1 MIEKQVIKKHKLS
14 IVIPAYNE
22 EDAIESIIK
31 RCLDAKSHII
41 NNSPVE
47 NIEIIVV
54 SDGSVD
60 KTPEL
65 AQRFVPEIKLIAY
78 VPNRGYGAA
87 LKTGFAEATGD
98 LVSFLDADGTCD
110 PLYFSDMV
118 NKMVTEK
125 ADIVIGSRMGKNSK
139 MQGIRRLGNTIFV
152 NLIKILSKQELTDSA
167 SGMRVIK
174 KDKLNQIYPLPDG
187 LHFTP
192 AMSVKALFD
201 SNLKIAEVDMTYEE
215 RVGESK
221 LSVLKDGFRFLRVI
235 LEAALGYNPF
245 RLLAFISMFFFAFSS
260 IFAFMPIHKVI
271 MGQAFEE
278 WMIYRFIAVLVTFT
292 VGVFLL
298 IIGRVTQ
305 TLMDLAN
312 NNSFGQSFLRSL
324 TENLFLRFGWI
335 TGIVAIVSSLIILW
349 PGLTEYVSYGTVS
362 QHWAVTIFGAFVMLF
377 GFVSWTTGILNVGL
391 NYIKYRL
398 NRNL

>member
-1 MIEKQVIKKHKLS
+1 MAFEKLS

-22 EDAIESIIK
+22 EDAIESIIT
-31 RCLDAKSHII
+31 RCLNASTEII
-41 NNSPVE
+41 SKTPV
-47 NIEIIVV
+47 NDVEIIVV

-60 KTPEL
+60 KTVDRAKAFEPS
-65 AQRFVPEIKLIAY
+65 IKLIAY

-87 LKTGFAEATGD
+87 LKTGFHEAKGD

-110 PLYFSDMV
+110 PLYFIDMV
-118 NKMVTEK
+118 NKMETDN

-139 MQGIRRLGNTIFV
+139 MPRIRRFGNTVFV
-152 NLIKILSKQELTDSA
+152 NLIKFLSKQELTDSA

-174 KDKLNQIYPLPDG
+174 KNRLNEIYPLPDG

-201 SNLKIAEVDMTYEE
+201 SNLKISEVDMTYKE

-221 LSVLKDGFRFLRVI
+221 LSVFKDGFRFLRVI

-245 RLLAFISMFFFAFSS
+245 RLLTSMSVFFFLFSAS
-260 IFAFMPIHKVI
+260 FASLLIKTVI
-271 MGQAFEE
+271 TGEEFEE
-278 WMIYRFIAVLVTFT
+278 WMFYRFIAVLVTFT
-292 VGVFLL
+292 SGILML
-298 IIGRVTQ
+298 IIGRITQ

-312 NNSFGQSFLRSL
+312 NTTPRTSFLRNI
-324 TENLFLRFGWI
+324 TQNLFLRFGWL
-335 TGIVAIVSSLIILW
+335 TGICSLIVGIIILW
-349 PGLTEYVSYGTVS
+349 PGLYEYLTHGTVS
-362 QHWAVTIFGAFVMLF
+362 MHWALTMLGSFVLLF
-377 GFVSWTTGILNVGL
+377 ALLSWTTGILNVGL

-398 NRNL
+398 GR

>member
-1 MIEKQVIKKHKLS
+1 LAFEKLS

-22 EDAIESIIK
+22 EDAIESIIT
-31 RCLDAKSHII
+31 RCLNASTEII
-41 NNSPVE
+41 SKTPV
-47 NIEIIVV
+47 NDVEIIVV

-60 KTPEL
+60 KTVDRAKAFEPS
-65 AQRFVPEIKLIAY
+65 IKLIAY

-87 LKTGFAEATGD
+87 LKTGFHEAKGD

-110 PLYFSDMV
+110 PLYFIDMV
-118 NKMVTEK
+118 NKMETDN

-139 MQGIRRLGNTIFV
+139 MPRIRRFGNTVFV
-152 NLIKILSKQELTDSA
+152 NLIKFLSKQELTDSA

-174 KDKLNQIYPLPDG
+174 KNRLNEIYPLPDG

-201 SNLKIAEVDMTYEE
+201 SNLKISEVDMTYKE

-221 LSVLKDGFRFLRVI
+221 LSVFKDGFRFLRVI

-245 RLLAFISMFFFAFSS
+245 RLLTSMSVFFFLFSAS
-260 IFAFMPIHKVI
+260 FASLLIKTVI
-271 MGQAFEE
+271 TGEEFEE

-292 VGVFLL
+292 SGILML
-298 IIGRVTQ
+298 IIGRITQ

-312 NNSFGQSFLRSL
+312 NTTPRTSFLRNI
-324 TENLFLRFGWI
+324 TQNLFLRFGWL
-335 TGIVAIVSSLIILW
+335 TGICSLIVGIIILW
-349 PGLTEYVSYGTVS
+349 PGLYEYLTHGTVS
-362 QHWAVTIFGAFVMLF
+362 MHWALTMLGSFVLLF
-377 GFVSWTTGILNVGL
+377 ALLSWTTGILNVGL

-398 NRNL
+398 GR

>member
-1 MIEKQVIKKHKLS
+1 MAFEKLS

-22 EDAIESIIK
+22 EDAIESIIT
-31 RCLDAKSHII
+31 RCLNASTEII
-41 NNSPVE
+41 SKTPV
-47 NIEIIVV
+47 NDVEIIVV

-60 KTPEL
+60 KTVDRAKAFEPS
-65 AQRFVPEIKLIAY
+65 IKLIAY

-87 LKTGFAEATGD
+87 LKTGFHEAKGD

-110 PLYFSDMV
+110 PLYFIDMV
-118 NKMVTEK
+118 NKMETDN

-139 MQGIRRLGNTIFV
+139 MPRIRRFGNTVFV
-152 NLIKILSKQELTDSA
+152 NLIKFLSKQELTDSA

-174 KDKLNQIYPLPDG
+174 KNRLNEIYPLPDG

-201 SNLKIAEVDMTYEE
+201 SNLKISEVDMTYKE

-221 LSVLKDGFRFLRVI
+221 LSVFKDGFRFLRVI

-245 RLLAFISMFFFAFSS
+245 RLLTSMSVFFFLFSAS
-260 IFAFMPIHKVI
+260 FASLLIKTVI
-271 MGQAFEE
+271 TGEEFEE

-292 VGVFLL
+292 SGILML
-298 IIGRVTQ
+298 IIGRITQ

-312 NNSFGQSFLRSL
+312 NTTPRTSFLRNI
-324 TENLFLRFGWI
+324 TQNLFLRFGWL
-335 TGIVAIVSSLIILW
+335 TGICSLIVGIIILW
-349 PGLTEYVSYGTVS
+349 PGLYEYLTHGTVS
-362 QHWAVTIFGAFVMLF
+362 MHWALTMLGSFVLLF
-377 GFVSWTTGILNVGL
+377 ALLSWTTGILNVGL

-398 NRNL
+398 GR

>member
-1 MIEKQVIKKHKLS
+1 MAFEKLS

-22 EDAIESIIK
+22 EDAIESIIT
-31 RCLDAKSHII
+31 RCLDASTEII
-41 NNSPVE
+41 SKTPV
-47 NIEIIVV
+47 NDVEIIVV

-60 KTPEL
+60 KTVERAKVFEPS
-65 AQRFVPEIKLIAY
+65 IKLIAY

-87 LKTGFAEATGD
+87 LKTGFHEAKGD

-110 PLYFSDMV
+110 PLYFIDMI
-118 NKMVTEK
+118 NMMEAEN
-125 ADIVIGSRMGKNSK
+125 ADIVIGSRMGENSK
-139 MQGIRRLGNTIFV
+139 MPRIRRLGNTVFV
-152 NLIKILSKQELTDSA
+152 NLIKFLSKQELTDSA

-174 KDKLNQIYPLPDG
+174 KNRLNEIYPLPDG

-201 SNLKIAEVDMTYEE
+201 SNLKISEVDMTYKE

-221 LSVLKDGFRFLRVI
+221 LSVFKDGFRFLRVI

-245 RLLAFISMFFFAFSS
+245 RLLTSMSVFFFLFSAS
-260 IFAFMPIHKVI
+260 FASLLIKTVI
-271 MGQAFEE
+271 TGEEFEE

-292 VGVFLL
+292 SGILML
-298 IIGRVTQ
+298 IIGRITQ

-312 NNSFGQSFLRSL
+312 NTTPRTSFLRNI
-324 TENLFLRFGWI
+324 TQNLFLRFGWL
-335 TGIVAIVSSLIILW
+335 TGICSLIVGIIILW
-349 PGLTEYVSYGTVS
+349 PGLYEYLTHGTVS
-362 QHWAVTIFGAFVMLF
+362 MHWALTMLGSFVLLF
-377 GFVSWTTGILNVGL
+377 ALLSWTTGILNVGL

-398 NRNL
+398 GR

>member
-1 MIEKQVIKKHKLS
+1 LAFEKLS

-22 EDAIESIIK
+22 EDAIESIIT
-31 RCLDAKSHII
+31 RCLDASTEII
-41 NNSPVE
+41 SKTPV
-47 NIEIIVV
+47 NDVEIIVV

-60 KTPEL
+60 KTVERAKVFEPS
-65 AQRFVPEIKLIAY
+65 IKLIAY

-87 LKTGFAEATGD
+87 LKTGFHEAKGD

-110 PLYFSDMV
+110 PLYFIDMI
-118 NKMVTEK
+118 NMMEAEN
-125 ADIVIGSRMGKNSK
+125 ADIVIGSRMGENSK
-139 MQGIRRLGNTIFV
+139 MPRIRRLGNTVFV
-152 NLIKILSKQELTDSA
+152 NLIKFLSKQELTDSA

-174 KDKLNQIYPLPDG
+174 KNRLNEIYPLPDG

-201 SNLKIAEVDMTYEE
+201 SNLKISEVDMTYKE

-221 LSVLKDGFRFLRVI
+221 LSVFKDGFRFLRVI

-245 RLLAFISMFFFAFSS
+245 RLLTSMSVFFFLFSAS
-260 IFAFMPIHKVI
+260 FASLLIKTVI
-271 MGQAFEE
+271 TGEEFEE

-292 VGVFLL
+292 SGILML
-298 IIGRVTQ
+298 IIGRITQ

-312 NNSFGQSFLRSL
+312 NTTPRTSFLRNI
-324 TENLFLRFGWI
+324 TQNLFLRFGWL
-335 TGIVAIVSSLIILW
+335 TGICSLIVGIIILW
-349 PGLTEYVSYGTVS
+349 PGLYEYLTHGTVS
-362 QHWAVTIFGAFVMLF
+362 MHWALTMLGSFVLLF
-377 GFVSWTTGILNVGL
+377 ALLSWTTGILNVGL

-398 NRNL
+398 GR

>member
-1 MIEKQVIKKHKLS
+1 MKFSKLS

-22 EDAIESIIK
+22 EDAIEAIIK
-31 RCLDAKSHII
+31 RCLEAKEVITSQ
-41 NNSPVE
+41 SPVE
-47 NIEIIVV
+47 EVEIIVV

-65 AQRFVPEIKLIAY
+65 AKQFEPEIKVIAY

-87 LKTGFAEATGD
+87 LKTGFEIGTGD

-118 NKMVTEK
+118 NKMVSENS
-125 ADIVIGSRMGKNSK
+125 DIVIGSRMGKQSK
-139 MQGIRRLGNTIFV
+139 MPRIRRLGNTIFV

-174 KDKLNQIYPLPDG
+174 KDKLQEIYPLPDG

-201 SNLKIAEVDMTYEE
+201 TNLKISEIDMTYEE

-235 LEAALGYNPF
+235 LEAALAYNPF
-245 RLLAFISMFFFAFSS
+245 RLLAFLALFLFAFASFFAY
-260 IFAFMPIHKVI
+260 MPIHKVI
-271 MGQAFEE
+271 IGQAFEE

-292 VGVFLL
+292 AGVLLL

-312 NNSFGQSFLRSL
+312 NNKPRQSFLRVL
-324 TENLFLRFGWI
+324 TDNLFLRFGWI
-335 TGIVAIVSSLIILW
+335 TGILSFVASLIILW
-349 PGLTEYVSYGTVS
+349 PGLSEYFTQGTVS
-362 QHWAVTIFGAFVMLF
+362 QHWAVTMFGAFVLLF
-377 GFVSWTTGILNVGL
+377 GLVSWTTGILNVGL

-398 NRNL
+398 NRL

>member
-1 MIEKQVIKKHKLS
+1 MFQKLS
-14 IVIPAYNE
+14 IIIPAYNE
-22 EDAIESIIK
+22 EDAIISIIE
-31 RCLDAKSHII
+31 RCLAAKKHITTT
-41 NNSPVE
+41 SPVKD
-47 NIEIIVV
+47 IEIIVV

-60 KTPEL
+60 KTVERAKPFEP
-65 AQRFVPEIKLIAY
+65 QIKLIAY
-78 VPNRGYGAA
+78 VPNRGYGSA
-87 LKTGFAEATGD
+87 LKTGFDAGTGD

-110 PLYFSDMV
+110 PLYFADMI
-118 NKMVTEK
+118 NKMVSDQ

-139 MQGIRRLGNTIFV
+139 MPRIRRLGNTIFV
-152 NLIKILSKQELTDSA
+152 TLIKLLSKKELTDSA

-174 KDKLNQIYPLPDG
+174 KNKLKEIYPLPDG

-201 SNLKIAEVDMTYEE
+201 SNLKISEVDMTYEE

-245 RLLAFISMFFFAFSS
+245 RLLTFLSLFFFLFSFS
-260 IFAFMPIHKVI
+260 FAALLIKTVVSGEPF
-271 MGQAFEE
+271 QE

-292 VGVFLL
+292 SGIL
-298 IIGRVTQ
+298 ILVIGRVTQ

-312 NNSFGQSFLRSL
+312 NTKPRSSFLRNL
-324 TENLFLRFGWI
+324 TENLFLRYGWI
-335 TGIVAIVSSLIILW
+335 TGLFGFLTGLIILW
-349 PGLTEYVSYGTVS
+349 PGLYEYFTLGTVTM
-362 QHWAVTIFGAFVMLF
+362 HWALTMLGSFVFLF
-377 GFVSWTTGILNVGL
+377 GLLSWTTGILNVGL

-398 NRNL
+398 GR